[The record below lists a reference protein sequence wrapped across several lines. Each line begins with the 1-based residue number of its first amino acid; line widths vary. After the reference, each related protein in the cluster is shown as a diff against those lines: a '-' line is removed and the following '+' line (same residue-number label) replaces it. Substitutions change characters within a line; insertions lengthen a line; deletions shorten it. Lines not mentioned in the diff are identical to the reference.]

1 MLCPLDN
8 THYDD
13 QPSLLMCPVILENE
27 ELKLMIQNIS
37 YSDIFETIELQ
48 IPAIQ
53 VLEKVINYCKLKLIQ
68 MENQNMLP

>member
-1 MLCPLDN
+1 
-8 THYDD
+8 
-13 QPSLLMCPVILENE
+13 
-27 ELKLMIQNIS
+27 MIQNNS

-53 VLEKVINYCKLKLIQ
+53 VLEKVINYRKLKLIQ